1 MNTTLFWEVVLHS
14 SLVDKLSHVSTSS
27 DQIFQFFFF
36 LSIPEHTREHDDIF
50 WAGQLS
56 HFSLTMSEVLKT

>member
-27 DQIFQFFFF
+27 DQIFQVFFFF
-36 LSIPEHTREHDDIF
+36 F
-50 WAGQLS
+50 
-56 HFSLTMSEVLKT
+56 